1 MSELSGF
8 DVTRSNN
15 YFKLCVS
22 PVAIRLNEFTKM
34 VEVSAVAHLIST
46 EMFRFRS
53 VEQLMSLANTN
64 VELPGMSSSVLR
76 RYEFNFCIHTHL
88 IPFNPSSAPHGGGHT
103 PDDDMHGKRSAS
115 SKFNVGVSS
124 GGNPA
129 EGGEDPKEPSD
140 AEETIASREHTEY
153 NSETVYNV
161 SPDSPEGESTEKG
174 SECKVL

>member
-34 VEVSAVAHLIST
+34 VEVSAVTHLIST

-64 VELPGMSSSVLR
+64 VELPGNIVDR
-76 RYEFNFCIHTHL
+76 Q
-88 IPFNPSSAPHGGGHT
+88 GGGHT

-140 AEETIASREHTEY
+140 AEETIASREQTKY